1 MTAVVAARRCG
12 SRWWRRRPTRSR
24 SWPWQGFF
32 APVDNLPVVNSVK
45 AGSTVPLKFSVGG
58 YRGMDIFA
66 AGYPASGAHS
76 CAGGTVDALEET
88 ATPGASELSYDAG
101 SQRYHYNWKTQKS
114 WAGQCRTL
122 TVKLADGSVHT
133 AEFRLK

>member
-1 MTAVVAARRCG
+1 MTVVA
-12 SRWWRRRPTRSR
+12 PTSPEPQP

-58 YRGMDIFA
+58 YRGH
-66 AGYPASGAHS
+66 GHLRGGLPGVGGARLHARARS
-76 CAGGTVDALEET
+76 TRSRRRPRLAPRTLT
-88 ATPGASELSYDAG
+88 YDAG
-101 SQRYHYNWKTQKS
+101 SARYHYNWKTQKA

-122 TVKLADGSVHT
+122 TLKLADGSVHT
-133 AEFRLK
+133 AEFRLT